1 MLNLVKLQPIE
12 EARNHLSGAKSD
24 VKRNRR
30 IDRRKKIEGRRKT
43 LKEVRILQLGVQL
56 GVQLGGCLEREL
68 TNLYLRIFYMHVH
81 RLENVKNIPQNSVS
95 FT

>member
-30 IDRRKKIEGRRKT
+30 IDRRRKIEGRRKT
-43 LKEVRILQLGVQL
+43 LKEVRILQL